1 MTTDGPD
8 GGDDVAR
15 GEPQSLTDPHRDI
28 GGLQALVDV
37 SVISGPVVPSA
48 RWPDTE
54 LANMRITSNAPA

>member
-1 MTTDGPD
+1 M
-8 GGDDVAR
+8 
-15 GEPQSLTDPHRDI
+15 

-37 SVISGPVVPSA
+37 SVISGPVVPPT